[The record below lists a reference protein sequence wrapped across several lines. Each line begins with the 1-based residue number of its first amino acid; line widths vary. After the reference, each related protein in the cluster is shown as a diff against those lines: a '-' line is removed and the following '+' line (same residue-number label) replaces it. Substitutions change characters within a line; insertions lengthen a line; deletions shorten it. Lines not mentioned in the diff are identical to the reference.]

1 MHISNHSLHLFV
13 RQDISLVV
21 SPPGEGCV
29 SEAEQL
35 ANALPGREMMSSV
48 CNTLLEVL
56 GNAESGTTLIL
67 TCIRTLMFLT
77 EHDYGLYH
85 LKR

>member
-1 MHISNHSLHLFV
+1 M
-13 RQDISLVV
+13 V
-21 SPPGEGCV
+21 SAPGEGCL

-48 CNTLLEVL
+48 CNALLEVL
-56 GNAESGTTLIL
+56 GNADSSVPLLL
-67 TCIRTLMFLT
+67 TCIRTLTFLT

-85 LKR
+85 LKV

>member
-1 MHISNHSLHLFV
+1 M
-13 RQDISLVV
+13 V
-21 SPPGEGCV
+21 SPPSDSCA

-48 CNTLLEVL
+48 CQALLEVL
-56 GNAESGTTLIL
+56 GHSESSGPLLL
-67 TCIRTLMFLT
+67 TCIRTLTFLT

-85 LKR
+85 LKL

>member
-1 MHISNHSLHLFV
+1 MKPKKHYFH
-13 RQDISLVV
+13 QDISLVV
-21 SPPGEGCV
+21 STPGESCV

-48 CNTLLEVL
+48 CNALLEVL
-56 GNAESGTTLIL
+56 GNSESSVPLLL
-67 TCIRTLMFLT
+67 TCIRTLTFLT

-85 LKR
+85 LKV

>member
-1 MHISNHSLHLFV
+1 MNSVL
-13 RQDISLVV
+13 QDISLVV
-21 SPPGEGCV
+21 SPPGESCL

-48 CNTLLEVL
+48 CSGLLEVL
-56 GNAESGTTLIL
+56 GNAESTVALLL
-67 TCIRTLMFLT
+67 TGIRTLTFLT

-85 LKR
+85 LKV

>member
-1 MHISNHSLHLFV
+1 M
-13 RQDISLVV
+13 V
-21 SPPGEGCV
+21 SPPGESCV

-48 CNTLLEVL
+48 CSSLLEVL
-56 GNAESGTTLIL
+56 GNAESSMPLLL
-67 TCIRTLMFLT
+67 TCIRTLTFLT

-85 LKR
+85 LKV